1 MKNLAYK
8 NPIIFVFFV
17 NLLLIVFAVSMQ
29 AFLPPVVPL
38 LYGLP
43 KGEEQLVPKIFL
55 ALPAIASEAVL
66 IINALL
72 IRFLKDDFLQK
83 SLFYLIVAVCAL
95 SAITTLRI
103 FFLVGS
109 V

>member
-17 NLLLIVFAVSMQ
+17 NLLLVVFVISMQ
-29 AFLPPVVPL
+29 SFLPPVVPL

-43 KGEEQLVPKIFL
+43 KGEEQLVPKLFL
-55 ALPAIASEAVL
+55 ASPALASELVL
-66 IINALL
+66 IVNALL
-72 IRFLKDDFLQK
+72 IKLIKDDFLQK

-95 SAITTLRI
+95 CAITTLRI